1 MCNELGVTRAAHHV
15 ELLLEFLVSI
25 VDTELLKAVDLKRLK
40 PSEKEQEKRFL
51 LPLLHIFPE
60 SISCVWFMGQSEQL
74 RH

>member
-1 MCNELGVTRAAHHV
+1 MCNELGVTHAAHHV

-51 LPLLHIFPE
+51 LPLLYIFPK
-60 SISCVWFMGQSEQL
+60 SISCV
-74 RH
+74 

>member
-51 LPLLHIFPE
+51 LPLLYIFPK